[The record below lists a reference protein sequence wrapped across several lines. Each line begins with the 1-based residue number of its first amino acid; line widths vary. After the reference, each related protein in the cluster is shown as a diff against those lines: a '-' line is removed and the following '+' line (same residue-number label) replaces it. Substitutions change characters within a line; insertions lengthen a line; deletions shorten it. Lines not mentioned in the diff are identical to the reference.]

1 MHINPYGREPVRLAA
16 SLANRPPRT
25 VDELVERCLDAGLAP
40 EWAPDQADLD
50 ATHELLERW
59 VEVVD
64 AAPGAERATRLNALL
79 EAGTAHP
86 RLTDHDGHWHLHYR
100 DAGLALAGVL
110 SALIATG
117 TAMHLAGRGMDR
129 LGRCAVDDCRLI
141 YADTSRTGR
150 QRYCSPRCATRDGVR
165 RHRARAS

>member
-1 MHINPYGREPVRLAA
+1 MRLAA
-16 SLANRPPRT
+16 DLANRPPSIL
-25 VDELVERCLDAGLAP
+25 DELVERCLDAGLTR
-40 EWAPDQADLD
+40 EWTPGPADL
-50 ATHELLERW
+50 AAVRELLARW

-64 AAPGAERATRLNALL
+64 AEPGPARAERLNALL
-79 EAGTAHP
+79 AAGTAHP
-86 RLTDHDGHWHLHYR
+86 RLTDHDGRWHLHYR
-100 DAGLALAGVL
+100 DPELSLAGVL
-110 SALIATG
+110 HALIATG

-150 QRYCSPRCATRDGVR
+150 QRYCSPRCANRDGVR

>member
-1 MHINPYGREPVRLAA
+1 MRLAA
-16 SLANRPPRT
+16 DLANRPPRT
-25 VDELVERCLDAGLAP
+25 VDELVSRCVEAGLAE
-40 EWAPDQADLD
+40 EWVAGPGDLD
-50 ATHELLERW
+50 AARVLLGRW

-64 AAPGAERATRLNALL
+64 AAPGAERAARLNTLL
-79 EAGTAHP
+79 ATGTAYP

-100 DAGLALAGVL
+100 DPDLPLAGVL
-110 SALIATG
+110 HALIATG

-141 YADTSRTGR
+141 FADTSRTGR

-165 RHRARAS
+165 RHRARAG